1 MPDLPLWILLD
12 QNIPQEIAPW
22 LSMRRSHWIIHHVND
37 LGFMG
42 KPDDFLYHWAQQHRA
57 IIVTYDEDFADARMY
72 PLGQHHG
79 IIRLRVWPTTVEQT
93 RSALNRL
100 LQMVTDSDLV
110 GNLIIIDNK
119 KIRIR
124 KPSLQ

>member
-1 MPDLPLWILLD
+1 MPLTILLD
-12 QNIPQEIAPW
+12 QNIPREIVRLLIEIRPSW
-22 LSMRRSHWIIHHVND
+22 KIYHVND

-42 KPDDFLYHWAQQHRA
+42 KPDDFLYRWAQQNEA
-57 IIVTYDEDFADARMY
+57 IIITYDEDFADARMY

-93 RSALNRL
+93 RSALERL
-100 LQMVTDSDLV
+100 LNAMQDSDLKN
-110 GNLIIIDNK
+110 NLIIIDNQ

-124 KPSLQ
+124 KPKLF